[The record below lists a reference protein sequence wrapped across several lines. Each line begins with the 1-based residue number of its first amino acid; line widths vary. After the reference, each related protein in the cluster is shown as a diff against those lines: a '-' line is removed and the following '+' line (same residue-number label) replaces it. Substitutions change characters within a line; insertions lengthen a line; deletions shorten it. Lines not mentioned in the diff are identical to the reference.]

1 MKEIKIIKI
10 MGDDFLLCIITLQ
23 LDSYH
28 PLDGL
33 LQQALQLTMSSLRIQ
48 LFGQL
53 LGDSRTTTS
62 TLLPQKST
70 FYNSTA
76 ESNKV
81 YA

>member
-10 MGDDFLLCIITLQ
+10 MGDDFLLSIITLQ
-23 LDSYH
+23 LDSYY

-33 LQQALQLTMSSLRIQ
+33 LQQAFQLTMSGLGIQ
-48 LFGQL
+48 LLGQL
-53 LGDSRTTTS
+53 LSDSRATTC
-62 TLLPQKST
+62 TLLPQEST